1 MASEAVK
8 ILIEAEDLASAKVAQ
23 AAAKIDQNVKK
34 IKDVGGKAKA
44 STEFIGQLAGQL
56 GGSEIS
62 AFAGQLGGLT
72 EKISQF
78 SEVSKLGGAGAMAF
92 KAGLVGVVGAL
103 SFNVGK
109 SIGDWWFETDRW
121 NKELEKAIENSD
133 RLTKKMIDL
142 RSVQLRDDLTAI
154 GFLDSPEDQI
164 EAIKELIA
172 AEQKRSGD
180 KQAAIDREI
189 AAQKKLAAEFNA
201 TNALR
206 DVGINI
212 GETSSEKMSK
222 ANIETLEKEK
232 AAIQENIDMMNRRIT
247 KEEEFRKLAEEKA
260 KAASDQA
267 VLRNLEQE
275 LALLQANEEEA
286 RKLKAEYA
294 GLKGV
299 AAERAVELMKQA
311 DAERQVQEERKRIEA
326 EQKSNE
332 EKMIQGLLKRIEL
345 EDSLNQAI
353 ELRKIALEKGEEAA
367 RAAYLQNQGLIE
379 ETAKRIAAEE
389 AAVGRLEQEKKTKEQ
404 NRQSV
409 APNIQATEMRLLR
422 FGGGNEQRQIAQAT
436 QASQKH
442 LEFIAKL
449 TAERA
454 AREARE
460 PRPAKVQDIRFR
472 EVL

>member
-8 ILIEAEDLASAKVAQ
+8 ILIEAEDLASSKVAQ

-34 IKDVGGKAKA
+34 IKDVGRNAKA

-56 GGSEIS
+56 GGSEIG

-78 SEVSKLGGAGAMAF
+78 SEVSKLGRAGALAF

-142 RSVQLRDDLTAI
+142 RNVQLRDDLTAI

-212 GETSSEKMSK
+212 GETSAEKMSK

-311 DAERQVQEERKRIEA
+311 DAERAKQEA
-326 EQKSNE
+326 EKKAFEEETKRVEKEQSNR
-332 EKMIQGLLKRIEL
+332 MRLAEL
-345 EDSLNQAI
+345 VTSETTQL
-353 ELRKIALEKGEEAA
+353 ELRRVELEKGAEAA
-367 RAAYLQNQGLIE
+367 KALSLQMRGVPQAIAE
-379 ETAKRIAAEE
+379 QIAAEE
-389 AAVGRLEQEKKTKEQ
+389 VLLKTLERNKQVEQNRKEQ
-404 NRQSV
+404 NP
-409 APNIQATEMRLLR
+409 AL
-422 FGGGNEQRQIAQAT
+422 
-436 QASQKH
+436 QASQSRTLMRGSGEGFQVKIADSTRKTADLLAEIRILQRELITATKEKKPTEIK
-442 LEFIAKL
+442 LEQ
-449 TAERA
+449 R
-454 AREARE
+454 
-460 PRPAKVQDIRFR
+460 
-472 EVL
+472 